1 MGTTLAQGY
10 VQIIPSAQG
19 ISGSISKILNGEAA
33 NAGKSAGTNLSSG
46 ITSGLG
52 TAAKVGAAAITA
64 IGTAIGGLGVK
75 FTQSV
80 GGVASYGDSIDKM
93 SQKMNL
99 SSAAY
104 QEWDAVL
111 QHSGS
116 SIDTMKASMKTLATA
131 AEKGNDAFGRLG
143 ITQQDLANMSQQD
156 LFEATIAGLQNV
168 TDDTERTYLAGQLLG
183 RGATELG
190 ALLNTSA
197 EDTQAMRD
205 RVHELGGVMSE
216 DAVKASAAY
225 QDSLQDM
232 QTAIQGV
239 SRNALS
245 DFLPSMTTVM
255 DGITSIFAGESGGAG
270 KITEGINGII
280 EQIGVSAPKFAQT
293 GRQIMTAIA
302 QAITQNLPQI
312 VQKGTEIILNLATG
326 LMQNTPSILSTAA
339 SVISTIASGI
349 ATAMPTLLSAGLEM
363 LTTITQGLTDGMP
376 ILAARIPELVGNIVG
391 FFIQAL
397 PQIAVAGVE
406 MISSLIQG
414 FSESVPEFIENIPK
428 FYESVAAAFQGV
440 DWKDLG
446 QRLITAI
453 AEGAKALAAALP
465 AALETI
471 GTAAMTAFKA
481 IDWKGVGRTA
491 IEFIKT
497 AISGT
502 GNLIATALKTVGTTA
517 MNAFKTIDWKGVG
530 KAAIEFIKT
539 AASTAGSLVVAA
551 LKTIGTN
558 AMNAFKNTDWKGVGK
573 SAIGF
578 IKTAISGAGNL
589 VVTALK
595 TVGTTAVNKFKE
607 IDWKDLGKNII
618 DGIINGVKNAA
629 SSLYTAMKN
638 LAKDALKAAKD
649 KLKIGSPS
657 KVFADE
663 VGRWIPE
670 GIAEGIEKNLNPV
683 ETAMDKATDLTMD
696 TAKVNVGVNA
706 NGTSGIN
713 GGSHTVTN
721 LGGVTIYINAQDY
734 SNANEVAE
742 AVSNLINRKVRQYRE
757 AWA

>member
-19 ISGSISKILNGEAA
+19 ISGSISKVLNGEAA
-33 NAGKSAGTNLSSG
+33 NAGKSAGTNLSNG

-52 TAAKVGAAAITA
+52 TAAKLGAAAIAT

-80 GGVASYGDSIDKM
+80 GGVASYGDGIDKM

-99 SSAAY
+99 SSTAY

-131 AEKGNDAFGRLG
+131 AEKNNDAFGRLG
-143 ITQQDLANMSQQD
+143 ISQQDLANMSQQD

-280 EQIGVSAPKFAQT
+280 EQIGISAPKFAQT
-293 GRQIMTAIA
+293 GGQIMNAIA
-302 QAITQNLPQI
+302 QAITQNLPSI

-326 LMQNTPSILSTAA
+326 LMQNMPSILSMAA
-339 SVISTIASGI
+339 SVISTIASGL
-349 ATAMPTLLSAGLEM
+349 ATAMPQLLSAGLEM
-363 LTTITQGLTDGMP
+363 LTSIVQGLSDAMP
-376 ILAARIPELVGNIVG
+376 TLAAKIPEIVGNIVG
-391 FFIQAL
+391 FFTQAL
-397 PQIAVAGVE
+397 PQIVVAGVE
-406 MISSLIQG
+406 IISSLIQG
-414 FSESVPEFIENIPK
+414 FAESVPKFIENIPK

-440 DWKDLG
+440 DWKSLG
-446 QRLITAI
+446 QMLITAI
-453 AEGAKALAAALP
+453 SEGAKALASALP
-465 AALETI
+465 AVLKAIAT
-471 GTAAMTAFKA
+471 TAMAAFKA
-481 IDWKGVGRTA
+481 IDWQGVGKTA

-497 AISGT
+497 AATTAGP
-502 GNLIATALKTVGTTA
+502 LIVTALKTIGT
-517 MNAFKTIDWKGVG
+517 NAINTFKTIDWKGVG
-530 KAAIEFIKT
+530 KAVIEFIKT
-539 AASTAGSLVVAA
+539 AASGAGSLVVTA

-558 AMNAFKNTDWKGVGK
+558 AINAFKTVDWKGVGK
-573 SAIGF
+573 SVIEF
-578 IKTAISGAGNL
+578 IKTAASGAGHL
-589 VVTALK
+589 VVTALQTIGK
-595 TVGTTAVNKFKE
+595 NALNKFKE
-607 IDWKDLGKNII
+607 VDWKGLGKSVI

-657 KVFADE
+657 KVFANE

-683 ETAMDKATDLTMD
+683 ESAMEKATDLTAQ
-696 TAKVNVGVNA
+696 TASANVGVNGTAGTAA
-706 NGTSGIN
+706 NGSN
-713 GGSHTVTN
+713 HTVTN

-734 SNANEVAE
+734 NNANEVAE
-742 AVSNLINRKVRQYRE
+742 AVSNLINRRVRQYRE